1 MNQLSADKPICLD
14 IDSLQYA
21 SECLRVLAHPMRLK
35 LLLFLEKH
43 RLTVGALAEACELRD
58 NVTSEHLRLMLRCGF
73 LSVEK
78 EGQKTFYQISEP
90 HVFSILQ
97 CIKSRFA

>member
-1 MNQLSADKPICLD
+1 MVSA
-14 IDSLQYA
+14 SLRNKINDTSLAQA
-21 SECLRVLAHPMRLK
+21 AECLKLLAHPMRLK
-35 LLLFLEKH
+35 LLMLLESN

>member
-1 MNQLSADKPICLD
+1 MK
-14 IDSLQYA
+14 IDDTSLLQA
-21 SECLRVLAHPMRLK
+21 AECLKSLAHPMRLK
-35 LLLFLEKH
+35 LLILLESN
-43 RLTVGALAEACELRD
+43 RMTVGALAGVCNLRH
-58 NVTSEHLRLMLRCGF
+58 NVASEHLRLMLRCGF

-90 HVFSILQ
+90 HIFSILE